1 MKKELIKCLIM
12 LAAGG
17 QWAFAG
23 GFGVAS
29 AAPSDA
35 KKVYFLAPTED
46 NRWMTSVP
54 MISLDGG
61 KTKLPM
67 TVDSERCGWFYYTF
81 SSEHPVTDNV
91 VFMLNGAKSLADAI
105 GVNGTAE
112 EGETAVPIPLQ
123 TYYEALSSTNEV
135 FFISERELWS
145 AEGDGGFY
153 GSDPQVDGFC
163 QFNLSA
169 IIYDTDASLHPS
181 FSCVADGGGA
191 PAEGCQMGAQ
201 GYTAQQAQNY
211 VTNCIGIHHGI
222 VVDTLGP
229 DKKPH
234 LANTANAKACF
245 PNSQIFEQMFTYTQ
259 GVNEVT
265 CFDIPFERA
274 ETGRWEFDSDKFTS
288 PGTDVI
294 GGFYPVENIEN
305 ADVLKADPS
314 QTPVAAARTKRPA
327 QGPVYMNPWLRA
339 VDATLGEDAPRMD
352 LMCNGPG
359 WNKGVARSDCEGLYG
374 NGDDLSDVLPSA
386 TQMGYDF
393 VWCWGSY
400 CNTSRPDGWPL
411 FETGTEKSV
420 AFSADADIRWQSEV
434 KAGKGGRN
442 QHFCL
447 ESHMSFVYERGQ
459 RFSIRG
465 DDDIWVFIDN
475 KLAVDLG
482 GTHFAAPGY
491 VKLDDFAGR
500 SGKLTEGKTYDLD
513 IFLCDRRSPMSNVT
527 IKTDMPVVQKQ
538 GMIDIPSK
546 SGTKETHKLVILN
559 NAGGCNSSG
568 RDSIADFT
576 PKYSLILANGDVVM
590 DNLPL
595 GEVSKGCI
603 DLSNKTVPV
612 ITKDK
617 CTLASGRY
625 YLVVSYE
632 GMSKKIAF
640 KVAGGELDVATRDA
654 VVIDTNGVLVEGK
667 KYPFVKRALA
677 GEKVPVYISSVAD
690 PCQGKES
697 CSDALLMDVSSAAGR
712 SYVLATDDDLNVYV
726 KNSKGKFEILP
737 SGSARTVGASG
748 VDTVYVTVPLVAL
761 NKAVETFHVGVAGST
776 MAAIDFV
783 APVIRFMKDATTTT
797 EVVIGDDHSVE
808 RKVDTYYDFYLA
820 AFMPGEDGTLSF
832 CEECNFPLMLGS
844 STSSKLELKND
855 SIAIVKGHAK
865 ITLRSTKEYRTS
877 KDASKRNPATIHIE
891 GENPT
896 LIVATFSPIYF
907 SKNSTY
913 EGIKMPEVLASSG
926 FSVRQ
931 AGPNTFTIV
940 FGNSGKS
947 VQKFAVMDLMGAVVQ
962 KGETHLRETSVS
974 LQNTGTYIIRVGNE
988 SRVVNVKVAEGN

>member
-1 MKKELIKCLIM
+1 MNKIIKKWGTAVFLSFM
-12 LAAGG
+12 
-17 QWAFAG
+17 
-23 GFGVAS
+23 AS
-29 AAPSDA
+29 PLMAEGTA
-35 KKVYFLAPTED
+35 KSVHFLVPIEND
-46 NRWMTSVP
+46 DWVSSVP
-54 MISLDGG
+54 KISLDGG
-61 KTKLPM
+61 QTSLSM
-67 TVDSERCGWFYYTF
+67 SVDPDRCGWFYYTF
-81 SSEHPVTDNV
+81 SSEHPVTDEV
-91 VFMLNGAKSLADAI
+91 VFMLEGSRDLADAI

-112 EGETAVPIPLQ
+112 EGSSATLIPLK
-123 TYYEALSSTNEV
+123 TFYEAFAPSNDV
-135 FFISERELWS
+135 FFIPEVDRRTPD
-145 AEGDGGFY
+145 GDDGFY
-153 GSDPQVDGFC
+153 GSDPLVEGVC
-163 QFNLSA
+163 QFNLGA

-181 FSCVADGGGA
+181 FSCWPDAGGGL
-191 PAEGCQMGAQ
+191 AEGCQQGAQ
-201 GYTAQQAQNY
+201 GYTAQQAQSY
-211 VTNCIGIHHGI
+211 ILNCIGIHHKI

-234 LANTANAKACF
+234 LSDSENAKACF
-245 PNSQIFEQMFTYTQ
+245 PSAQVFEQMFSYTR

-265 CFDIPFERA
+265 CFEIPFGRTA
-274 ETGRWEFDSDKFTS
+274 SGRWEFDSDKFTS
-288 PGTDVI
+288 PGTNVR
-294 GGFYPVENIEN
+294 GGFYPVEKTGDDE
-305 ADVLKADPS
+305 VLKVNPS
-314 QTPVAAARTKRPA
+314 QTPVAAARTKYTA
-327 QGPVYMNPWLRA
+327 QGPVYMNPYLRA
-339 VDATLGEDAPRMD
+339 VDSKLGEDAPRMD

-359 WNKGVARSDCEGLYG
+359 WNNSVTRSDCEGLYG
-374 NGDDLSDVLPSA
+374 NGDDLSDVLPSSV
-386 TQMGYDF
+386 QMGYDY
-393 VWCWGSY
+393 VWCWGAY
-400 CNTSRPDGWPL
+400 CNAGRPDGWPL
-411 FETGTEKSV
+411 FETGTEKPV
-420 AFSADADIRWQSEV
+420 NFSSDADVRWVSENNA
-434 KAGKGGRN
+434 AGTGGRN

-447 ESHMSFVYERGQ
+447 ESHMSFVYKPGQ

-482 GTHFAAPGY
+482 GAHFAAPGY
-491 VKLDDFAGR
+491 VKLDDFRGK
-500 SGKLTEGKTYDLD
+500 SGKLMEGETYDLD
-513 IFLCDRRSPMSNVT
+513 IFLCDRRTPMSNVT
-527 IKTDMPVVQKQ
+527 IKTDMPVIQKA
-538 GMIDIPSK
+538 GFIDTPSK
-546 SGTKETHKLVILN
+546 TGAKETHKLVVVRSG
-559 NAGGCNSSG
+559 AGGCGPSG
-568 RDSIADFT
+568 LDSIADFT
-576 PKYSLILANGDVVM
+576 PKYSLIRFNGDVVM

-640 KVAGGELDVATRDA
+640 KVSADLDVVTRNA
-654 VVIDTNGVLVEGK
+654 VAVDTNGTPLEGK
-667 KYPFVKRALA
+667 KYTFVKRALA

-690 PCQGKES
+690 PCQGEES
-697 CSDALLMDVSSAAGR
+697 CSDALLMDVSSAAGH

-761 NKAVETFHVGVAGST
+761 NKAVETFHVGVTGST